1 MTIFSFYR
9 VVHIE
14 SFSKKIEKQKKK
26 LKLRIDFL
34 SNQKNSTAKILLN
47 TFKGHSNLLL
57 CFLSKKF

>member
-26 LKLRIDFL
+26 TKI
-34 SNQKNSTAKILLN
+34 KNRLLIE
-47 TFKGHSNLLL
+47 
-57 CFLSKKF
+57 SKKQYSQNSAEYI